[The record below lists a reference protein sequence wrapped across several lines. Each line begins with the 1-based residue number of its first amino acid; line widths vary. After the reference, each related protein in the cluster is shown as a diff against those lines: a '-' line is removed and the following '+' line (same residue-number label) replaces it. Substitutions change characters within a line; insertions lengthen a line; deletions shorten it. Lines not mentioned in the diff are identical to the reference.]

1 MPSYNIIKK
10 DGKVERVEVD
20 SSDVEDIGSEMK
32 KEDNP
37 KQENTENKSV
47 ESSEKKSEQ
56 TNSEQTKTEDNE
68 KPQHD
73 YPPEVVKE
81 EVLKVLK
88 MCFDPEIPVNIYDLG
103 LIYDIKIAENN
114 DVLVIM
120 TLTSPSCPVAGT
132 LPGEIEE
139 KLKNHPMVHDAKV
152 HITFD
157 PPWEMSKMSEEA
169 KLELGFL

>member
-10 DGKVERVEVD
+10 DGKVERVVID
-20 SSDVEDIGSEMK
+20 SSDVEDLGNEMK
-32 KEDNP
+32 KDEVKND
-37 KQENTENKSV
+37 NTENIENKSDDV
-47 ESSEKKSEQ
+47 QEIKSEQ
-56 TNSEQTKTEDNE
+56 PKTGDDE

-73 YPPEVVKE
+73 YPKEVVKE
-81 EVLKVLK
+81 EVVKVLK

-132 LPGEIEE
+132 LPGEVEE

-152 HITFD
+152 HITFE
-157 PPWEMSKMSEEA
+157 PPWDMNKMSEEA

>member
-10 DGKVERVEVD
+10 DGKVERVVVD
-20 SSDVEDIGSEMK
+20 TSDIEDNGDEMK
-32 KEDNP
+32 KDIP
-37 KQENTENKSV
+37 KQDNLNNIENKPV
-47 ESSEKKSEQ
+47 ENLENKSEQ
-56 TNSEQTKTEDNE
+56 TNTEDNE

-157 PPWEMSKMSEEA
+157 PPWDMNKMSEEA